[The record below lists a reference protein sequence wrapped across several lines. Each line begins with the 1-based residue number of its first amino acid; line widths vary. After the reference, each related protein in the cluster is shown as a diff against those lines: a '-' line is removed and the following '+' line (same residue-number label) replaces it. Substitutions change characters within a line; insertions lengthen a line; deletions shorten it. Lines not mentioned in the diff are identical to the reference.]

1 MFISVVEF
9 EGHIECLH
17 SFFKIFKHENSIKIA
32 AYISKTLDIEI
43 EELKPQFK
51 NVEFFVKPSSQSIDF
66 FLKKHLNNINKSDY
80 VIFNTLQKQPHL
92 YNLKAIKGTTIIRI
106 HNINTFLN
114 RKKNFKLSWNWYDL
128 YKDFSYFVREY
139 LWAQQVSHF
148 KRLLQETDFIML
160 PDDSYTN
167 YVIKNNLY
175 PSKKIFPS
183 VAMAVYDSAFAKQL
197 TKNLLTLCITGT
209 IDAKRKDYLLAFEA
223 IKAAL
228 PDVLGKLRL
237 ILLGAPKGPYGQLV
251 LNKFKSL
258 KAKNFEL
265 VSFNKRI
272 DQATFELYLM
282 QTDVLL
288 APVAIN
294 TRYKFF
300 SEIYGTT
307 KISGSITDMI
317 RYGKPLFLIN
327 QYQLSNEFAEVVF
340 LFSNENNLKKLILD
354 VANEDFLLLQK
365 QQKLVIFLKK
375 LEAKKISGKT
385 LENFKFYQNV

>member
-1 MFISVVEF
+1 LFISVVEF

-197 TKNLLTLCITGT
+197 TKNVLTLCITGT

-340 LFSNENNLKKLILD
+340 LFSNQNNLKKLILD

-365 QQKLVIFLKK
+365 QQKLVNFLKK

>member
-197 TKNLLTLCITGT
+197 TKNVLTLCITGT

-340 LFSNENNLKKLILD
+340 LFSNQNNLKKLILD

-365 QQKLVIFLKK
+365 QQKLVNFLKK

>member
-1 MFISVVEF
+1 LFISVVEF